1 MAGAVDVGPIAG
13 DEPSRSSGG
22 AEPGRFVTVWCPDWP
37 IVAAGYGSGQPAAVL
52 RSHRVVAR
60 TEAAAADGV
69 VIGQRRRQAQAR
81 CPQIELIEHDPA
93 RDAREFEAVV
103 RAVAD
108 MAPRLDVIEPG
119 WITLAARGP
128 SRYFGG
134 DDAVADRLVSL
145 VNEALG
151 GQTGTESGGENSGEV
166 RGETGVGASAGIRVG
181 VGVADGRFAASVA
194 ARLSARRSVPVVI
207 ESGGSPEFCAPLAIG
222 WLQTLDEA
230 DADLVDLFT
239 RLGLRRLGQLA
250 ELDDADVLGR
260 FGRPGVHARRLA
272 AGLDE
277 RPATTDDPPP
287 ERRVTKMFD
296 DPVAQSEA
304 VVFVAKQLADD
315 VAGRLAA
322 VGSVCTRLVVQFE
335 TEHGERSE
343 RSWYRST
350 GLTAAAMVERVR
362 WQLDAWMRL
371 PKGSEGELT
380 AGVSSVRLIP
390 EEIIADQGVQLG
402 LWGGQS
408 DADRRAGAAIARL
421 TTLTSEQAVTVP
433 VWQGGRL
440 PAERYRWVSA
450 TTVDLDGR
458 SERAG
463 AAALPGFVSVTG
475 TGSSTGPRASV
486 SARAG
491 GVGGVVG
498 AELADAPWPGSLPP
512 PSPATVYAEPVP
524 IEVVDEHGV
533 TVQVS
538 GRGVVSAAP
547 AGVCRLLGG
556 ASEGWRRGAL
566 RPVRAWAGPWS
577 LDQRWWEPAQHR
589 RLARFQMVLGR
600 RDQEQSGDHDRDDDG
615 ERAVLVVAEHRRWW
629 VIARYD

>member
-1 MAGAVDVGPIAG
+1 MAVAGAAGPDAVAAVDVADAINGG
-13 DEPSRSSGG
+13 VEP
-22 AEPGRFVTVWCPDWP
+22 ERFVTVWCPDWP
-37 IVAAGYGSGQPAAVL
+37 IVAAGFGPDQPAAVL
-52 RSHRVVAR
+52 RHHRVVAR

-81 CPQIELIEHDPA
+81 CPQIELIEHDPS
-93 RDAREFEAVV
+93 RDVREFEAVV

-134 DDAVADRLVSL
+134 DDAVAARLGEL
-145 VNEALG
+145 VGAALDESSG
-151 GQTGTESGGENSGEV
+151 DGPPSGGRVGV
-166 RGETGVGASAGIRVG
+166 RAG

-194 ARLSARRSVPVVI
+194 ARLSARRGVPVVI
-207 ESGGSPEFCAPLAIG
+207 APGGSSEFCAPLAIG
-222 WLQTLDEA
+222 WLQTLGEA
-230 DADLVDLFT
+230 DADLVDLFV

-277 RPATTDDPPP
+277 RPASTDDPPP

-350 GLTAAAMVERVR
+350 GLTAVAMVERVR

-371 PKGSEGELT
+371 PKGSEGEIT
-380 AGVSSVRLIP
+380 AGVALVRLIP
-390 EEIIADQGVQLG
+390 EEIIADHGVQLG

-421 TTLTSEQAVTVP
+421 TTLTSERAVTVP

-440 PAERYRWVSA
+440 PAERYRWVPA

-458 SERAG
+458 AERAG
-463 AAALPGFVSVTG
+463 AVALPGFVSVTG
-475 TGSSTGPRASV
+475 TGASTGPRA
-486 SARAG
+486 AMPPR
-491 GVGGVVG
+491 VG
-498 AELADAPWPGSLPP
+498 ADDAEAASAPWPGSLPP

-524 IEVVDEHGV
+524 IDVVDDDGA

-538 GRGVVSAAP
+538 GRGVVSAPP
-547 AGVCRLLGG
+547 AGVYRLLGD
-556 ASEGWRRGAL
+556 ASAGWRRGSL
-566 RPVRAWAGPWS
+566 RPVRAWAGPWP

-600 RDQEQSGDHDRDDDG
+600 DDDQRLG
-615 ERAVLVVAEHRRWW
+615 EPAEGADGEQAVLVVAEHRRWW

>member
-1 MAGAVDVGPIAG
+1 MSGSSAAGPAEGIELSERSGAV
-13 DEPSRSSGG
+13 EP
-22 AEPGRFVTVWCPDWP
+22 ERFVTVWCPDWP
-37 IVAAGYGSGQPAAVL
+37 IVAAGYGSDQPAAVL

-81 CPQIELIEHDPA
+81 CPQIELIEHDPT
-93 RDAREFEAVV
+93 RDAREFEGVV

-119 WITLAARGP
+119 WITLAVRGP

-134 DDAVADRLVSL
+134 DEAVARRLVAL
-145 VNEALG
+145 VGETLG
-151 GQTGTESGGENSGEV
+151 GQVGVEAGGEADAA
-166 RGETGVGASAGIRVG
+166 GASAVRDIRVG

-194 ARLSARRSVPVVI
+194 ARLSARRGVPVVV
-207 ESGGSPEFCAPLAIG
+207 EPGGSPAFCAPLAIG
-222 WLQTLDEA
+222 WLQTLGEA

-260 FGRPGVHARRLA
+260 FGRSGVHARRLA
-272 AGLDE
+272 AGFDE

-315 VAGRLAA
+315 VAARLAA

-350 GLTAAAMVERVR
+350 GLTSAAMVERVR

-371 PKGSEGELT
+371 PKGSEGEIT
-380 AGVSSVRLIP
+380 AGVALVRLIP

-421 TTLTSEQAVTVP
+421 TTLTSERAVTVP

-440 PAERYRWVSA
+440 PAERYRWVPA

-458 SERAG
+458 AERAG
-463 AAALPGFVSVTG
+463 VAALPGFVSVTG

-486 SARAG
+486 LTRASGSG
-491 GVGGVVG
+491 G
-498 AELADAPWPGSLPP
+498 ADESELANAPWPGSLPP

-533 TVQVS
+533 MVQVS
-538 GRGVVSAAP
+538 GRGVVSASP
-547 AGVCRLLGG
+547 AGAYRLLGG
-556 ASEGWRRGAL
+556 ASEGWRRGSL
-566 RPVRAWAGPWS
+566 RSVRAWAGPWP
-577 LDQRWWEPAQHR
+577 LDQRWWEPARHR

-600 RDQEQSGDHDRDDDG
+600 DGDQERDEDGDQ
-615 ERAVLVVAEHRRWW
+615 AVLVVAEHRRWW